1 MDGVLA
7 SSTLVSLRR
16 PEDFKRLLG
25 SRPLARHA
33 GWTLHGQWVG
43 SAELSTGEAMCHE
56 APVDDLQVGLIVAR
70 RSVRRAVTRNL
81 IRRVWKELLRREA
94 GFAWRGWQLVLRR
107 TAAWD
112 KEALPSASSDAA
124 RCRIRAELAELLSLA
139 WRRDRSNRPA
149 AA

>member
-33 GWTLHGQWVG
+33 GWALHGQWVG
-43 SAELSTGEAMCHE
+43 SAELSTGEAMYFD
-56 APVDDLQVGLIVAR
+56 ASVDDLQIGLIVAR

-81 IRRVWKELLRREA
+81 IRRIWKELLRREA

-112 KEALPSASSDAA
+112 KAGLPSACSDAA
-124 RCRIRAELAELLSLA
+124 RLRIRGELDELLLMA
-139 WRRDRSNRPA
+139 RRRDRSNRA
-149 AA
+149 AAT